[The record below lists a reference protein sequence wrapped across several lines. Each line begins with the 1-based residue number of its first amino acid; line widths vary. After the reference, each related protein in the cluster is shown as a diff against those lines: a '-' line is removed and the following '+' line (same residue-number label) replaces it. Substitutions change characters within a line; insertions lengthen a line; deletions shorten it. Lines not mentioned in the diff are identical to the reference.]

1 MCMDWGQNFSFLVAK
16 LVHSFSHCWRNL
28 KPLQLSLHSAAIEVL
43 RGEKKFRCL
52 IICLFWCSCCFDQC
66 RSLDW
71 SANKHPGDDSLGSC
85 TKSIW
90 HDVIAKDNVS
100 RTNPTKSIFR
110 AETSLVGTMSLWIAM
125 WPLDF
130 MGSNLQGNI
139 PPFRSLMKPFRD
151 FLNKILMNLWM
162 FARCS
167 DIVFWKVM
175 KIHEGFSCLKARLV
189 NKISVNALASV
200 FAQKFSLEASKHWI
214 SGWIW
219 HPLWCDGRHGCLF
232 VWRPEYLVYL
242 VRGRCGRMVTWF
254 RSILVSVCTIRAE
267 ITYLWKILQTKCVCH
282 RPTLHW
288 NLHLPSR
295 CLGHNVL
302 TMWRHILTMVSN
314 ETYEKRLKT
323 HDLQI
328 FMHRKYFKGFRSTGP
343 QNSCCKAAVSENL
356 CSSSPSPELRTM
368 RWNPSKAIC
377 NPKRWVEQ
385 LAWQVWR
392 QIRCCLYECP
402 GLSALQ
408 VGLAGHHMTG
418 LACSA
423 TTLPPTSL

>member
-66 RSLDW
+66 RSLDC

-254 RSILVSVCTIRAE
+254 RSIPVSVCTIRAE